1 MVLIVDN
8 VIHNRELI
16 KQNLEPFEINIKEA
30 DNGKIAV
37 ELCQLHSIDLVLMDI
52 KMPIMNGYQATKL
65 IKKHN
70 PNIPVIA
77 VTASTTAEDMKKIK
91 EFKFDYNM
99 RKPILKHDLFTGLMK
114 FLPYSTMDKP
124 LKENDSISSSL
135 SFVND
140 PELKKK
146 ILPLFETAKNSN
158 NIDDIK
164 KLALVIQK
172 ITKDSK
178 NKPLETYAQNLLL
191 AVDNFDIEKMKNLL
205 GKLPF

>member
-99 RKPILKHDLFTGLMK
+99 RKPIFKHDLFTGLMK

>member
-30 DNGKIAV
+30 DNGKIAI

-91 EFKFDYNM
+91 EF
-99 RKPILKHDLFTGLMK
+99 KHDLFTGLMK